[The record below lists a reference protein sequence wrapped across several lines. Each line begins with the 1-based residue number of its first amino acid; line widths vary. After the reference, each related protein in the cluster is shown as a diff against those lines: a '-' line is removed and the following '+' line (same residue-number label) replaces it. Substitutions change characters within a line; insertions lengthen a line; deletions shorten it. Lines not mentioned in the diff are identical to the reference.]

1 MKYLLDTNAC
11 IAIINGQ
18 PEPVRERFTRAVGA
32 GQTVV
37 TSSIVVFEL
46 WYGVGKSK
54 RLDYNVRRL
63 DAFLA
68 GPIEVIAFTDED
80 ALSAGEMRA
89 TLEANG
95 TPIGPYDVLIA
106 GQASRMDAVVVTS
119 NQREFNRVQGLVTD
133 DWSRPL

>member
-18 PEPVRERFTRAVGA
+18 PEVVRERFTRARGV

-54 RLDYNVRRL
+54 RLDYNSRRL

-68 GPIEVIAFTDED
+68 GPIEVIPFTDED
-80 ALSAGEMRA
+80 ALCAGEMRA

-95 TPIGPYDVLIA
+95 TPIGPYDLLIA
-106 GQASRMDAVVVTS
+106 GQAARMDAVVVTS

-133 DWSRPL
+133 DWTRPL

>member
-18 PEPVRERFTRAVGA
+18 PEPVRERFTRALSA
-32 GQTVV
+32 GQSVV

-54 RLDYNVRRL
+54 RLDYNFRRL

-68 GPIEVIAFTDED
+68 GPIEVVPFADED
-80 ALSAGEMRA
+80 ALCAGEMRA

-95 TPIGPYDVLIA
+95 TPIGPYDLLIA
-106 GQASRMDAVVVTS
+106 GQAARIDAVVVTS
-119 NQREFNRVQGLVTD
+119 NQQEFNRVQGLVTD